1 MGERKALKSG
11 STIKMPNLGQY
22 IICEKIA
29 EGGLSLV
36 YTAKTKANNYPVVIK
51 EFFPSEHASRAP
63 KTIRDN
69 DGAVLFQ
76 KGQVCPDDGYSD
88 RFYQCLKAFEQEGV
102 LGSSARSSNFQIVS
116 FSDCGNGYAVLPR
129 WSADSCSFF
138 DLVSGWREAPP
149 ESVDL
154 NFPDFGR
161 LSFALSAINSLL
173 SAVASI
179 HDQGMLHLDITS
191 TNVIWGGNRQSTPEN
206 GTAFLS
212 DFGCAVL
219 MSAGTYPAEYALSY
233 SKDYAAP
240 EYMIQDAY
248 LERATDIY
256 SVGRLLAFLC
266 FGQRAFFKH
275 THLQE
280 LVERMRIS
288 DICKKGLLTI
298 LQKATAHEMHERYQ
312 FAREMQIAI
321 RELRSY
327 IPLQLKANPDNVVFA
342 NGFELLQKM
351 SACEVSTCLVAN
363 DNALYSP
370 EIQKTHGGSVA
381 LWSQHIEANPG
392 CWGFILETGTLN
404 IVANWS
410 FCFVNEET
418 EEIIRTG
425 HFEEGSFSLS
435 KRDDIFSTRATSIYL
450 LNISANISHRS
461 EKTRR
466 LLWNTLAKRVFE
478 LSKDS
483 LIKGIWT
490 TVLREDQKQ
499 MFQEMGFRYV
509 TSCSSGGDVYYLN
522 LTSENKSRFTRE
534 YPIHEAKDLLYAR
547 IMDDAQICRFSREA
561 PPTQIQLEQVAELL
575 WLTDPYIYPALMTL
589 EAAKQVLPTLF
600 WSSRDAM
607 FNFNNLRVAMVND
620 EVVGV
625 ALYCTGP
632 LCWKS
637 DYLKQTA
644 SIMGI
649 NLSDSFDLA
658 ESQYFESY
666 NNVNSSTTSLI
677 NLCVSSKW
685 KGMGIGKKIMDAFI
699 TEHTGDIELYVLKE
713 SVPAIQLYLRCGYEL
728 VEALD
733 GFSLYEQKPA
743 CYKMKKLSA
752 AT

>member
-1 MGERKALKSG
+1 MPQRNPLKPG
-11 STIKMPNLGQY
+11 SVIKMPNLGQY
-22 IICEKIA
+22 IICEKLA

-51 EFFPSEHASRAP
+51 EFFPSEHAQRAT
-63 KTIRDN
+63 KTIRGN

-88 RFYQCLKAFEQEGV
+88 RFYQCLKAFEQEGL
-102 LGSSARSSNFQIVS
+102 LGSSARSSNFQIIS
-116 FSDCGNGYAVLPR
+116 FSDCGNGYAILPR
-129 WSADSCSFF
+129 WSADSCSMY
-138 DLVSGWREAPP
+138 DLVNGWREAPP
-149 ESVDL
+149 ESTDL
-154 NFPDFGR
+154 NFSDFGR

-191 TNVIWGGNRQSTPEN
+191 TNVIWGGNRREVPEN

-219 MSAGTYPAEYALSY
+219 MSGGTYPAEFALSY
-233 SKDYAAP
+233 TKDYAAP
-240 EYMIQDAY
+240 EYLINEGHLD
-248 LERATDIY
+248 RTTDIY

-298 LQKATAHEMHERYQ
+298 LQKATAREMHERYQ
-312 FAREMQIAI
+312 FAREMQIAV

-327 IPLQLKANPDNVVFA
+327 IPIQLKANPDNVVFA

-351 SACEVSTCLVAN
+351 PAIELASCLIAN

-370 EIQKTHGGSVA
+370 EIQKAHGGSA
-381 LWSQHIEANPG
+381 TLWAQHIESNPG
-392 CWGFILETGTLN
+392 CWGFLLETGTLN
-404 IVANWS
+404 IVSNWS

-418 EEIIRTG
+418 EEIIRSG
-425 HFEEGSFSLS
+425 QFHEGSFSLS

-461 EKTRR
+461 EKNRR

-490 TVLREDQKQ
+490 TVLREDQTQ
-499 MFQEMGFRYV
+499 MFQEMGFRFV
-509 TSCSSGGDVYYLN
+509 TSCDSGGDVYYLN
-522 LTSENKSRFTRE
+522 LTSENQSRFTRE
-534 YPIHEAKDLLYAR
+534 YPIHETKDLLYAR
-547 IMDDAQICRFSREA
+547 IMDDAQICCFSREV
-561 PPTQIQLEQVAELL
+561 PPTQMQLEQVAELL
-575 WLTDPYIYPALMTL
+575 WLTDPLIYPAMMTL
-589 EAAKQVLPTLF
+589 DAAKQLFPVLF
-600 WSSRDAM
+600 WSSKDAM
-607 FNFNNLRVAMVND
+607 FNFSNLLVAMVNE

-625 ALYCTGP
+625 ALFCTGP

-637 DYLKQTA
+637 DYLKQVA

-649 NLSDSFDLA
+649 TLSDSFELA
-658 ESQYFESY
+658 ESQYFKSY
-666 NNVNSSTTSLI
+666 DDVDPDTTSLI

-699 TEHTGDIELYVLKE
+699 AEHTGDLELYVLKE

-733 GFSLYEQKPA
+733 GFSVHEQKPA
-743 CYKMKKLSA
+743 CYKMKRFSA
-752 AT
+752 GT